1 MTHCESEAESG
12 LKGTAL
18 IQVQRQTIADYREAI
33 KELRRD
39 PERGFE
45 KLVEIGAVHESA
57 WADRA
62 STVARTWAESQALG
76 RDTLVVCAT
85 HDEIN
90 RVTDA
95 IRTLRKEAGDLA
107 EGVQVT
113 RDVAVNW
120 TTAQKGDMRNFQVG
134 HRLVF
139 HRAVKGTAKNE
150 TLDVVRLNALS
161 VVAHNRLG
169 RERILTANGRS
180 PDVYERRTQG
190 LP

>member
-1 MTHCESEAESG
+1 
-12 LKGTAL
+12 
-18 IQVQRQTIADYREAI
+18 
-33 KELRRD
+33 
-39 PERGFE
+39 
-45 KLVEIGAVHESA
+45 
-57 WADRA
+57 
-62 STVARTWAESQALG
+62 
-76 RDTLVVCAT
+76 LVVCAT

-150 TLDVVRLNALS
+150 TLDVVQLNAQS
-161 VVAHNRLG
+161 VVARNRLG
-169 RERILTANGRS
+169 RERILTAKQAKS
-180 PDVYERRTQG
+180 FDVYERRTIEVAVG
-190 LP
+190 DKLLLTANRHEPGFHATNGEIVTGICCRRERAHLH